1 MTSPV
6 KNPPTMP
13 TAAEDRREKL
23 LRDLKLALVD
33 QQVRSEGAG
42 CNPYDALQGQKR
54 SDRWDTRKR

>member
-6 KNPPTMP
+6 KDQPVSPS
-13 TAAEDRREKL
+13 TAEARREKL